1 MSCTDLAV
9 SFPARGVIRL
19 SSHALFGDTDGPTC
33 RRFIEQ
39 VFQAEEISDVT
50 ITAGDSPHEEGLAK
64 LCELR
69 DIARDL
75 DHNVKRSWSMILAP
89 NIACI
94 AGVFTMGFGIMA
106 SVVTNNVAALAA
118 LGNGVLP
125 LRKVAQI
132 EAERRHRLEMTQ
144 THAMER
150 NPVHSTAASADRRAD
165 ADRDRQRVLAAS
177 A

>member
-9 SFPARGVIRL
+9 SFPARGA
-19 SSHALFGDTDGPTC
+19 SSIATDTAH
-33 RRFIEQ
+33 I
-39 VFQAEEISDVT
+39 VFL
-50 ITAGDSPHEEGLAK
+50 EEGLAK

-94 AGVFTMGFGIMA
+94 VGVFTMGFVIMA
-106 SVVTNNVAALAA
+106 PVVTNNVAALAA
-118 LGNGVLP
+118 LGNGVRS

-132 EAERRHRLEMTQ
+132 EAERRHRLEMSQ
-144 THAMER
+144 AHAMER

-165 ADRDRQRVLAAS
+165 ASGDRQRVLAAS
-177 A
+177 T